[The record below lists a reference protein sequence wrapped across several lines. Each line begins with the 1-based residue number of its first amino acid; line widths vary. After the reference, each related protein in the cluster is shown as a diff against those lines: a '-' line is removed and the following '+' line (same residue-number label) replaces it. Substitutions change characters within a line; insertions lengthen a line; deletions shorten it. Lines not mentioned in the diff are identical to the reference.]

1 MGGWIW
7 HSRGTLY
14 QPLTLLDPLSP
25 IRHTHTMTRALQKR
39 GFTLIELLITISIIA
54 ILVIIAIWAITANL
68 AKARDSKRKA
78 DLDRLKIAFE
88 DYYGDNQV
96 YPPNS
101 VIADCGSSGLAPYL
115 GSIPCDPRTK
125 RPYCYVYD
133 ADNNAQNY
141 RIYSSLENT
150 NDDIIAELECDEDPT
165 YCGYENECS
174 TWGSRFN
181 YGVSSAN
188 VIVNNE
194 NAGSIVT
201 GSPTPTPTPSP
212 SPTLGPLPST
222 IPGIYACD
230 PGSPASTCNNYGSL
244 ENAISSGCP
253 VTWNESSAC
262 NTYCPSS
269 PTYARCTR

>member
-1 MGGWIW
+1 MLA
-7 HSRGTLY
+7 SN
-14 QPLTLLDPLSP
+14 
-25 IRHTHTMTRALQKR
+25 KK
-39 GFTLIELLITISIIA
+39 GFTLIELLISIAIVA
-54 ILVIIAIWAITANL
+54 ILVIIAIWAITNNL

-96 YPPNS
+96 YPPDS
-101 VIADCGSSGLAPYL
+101 SIADCGSATLSPYL
-115 GSIPCDPRTK
+115 NTIPCDPRTK

-141 RIYSSLENT
+141 RLYSSLENT
-150 NDDIIAELECDEDPT
+150 SDPIISELACDEDPT

-174 TWGSRFN
+174 AWGSKFN

-194 NAGSIVT
+194 NAGSIDT
-201 GSPTPTPTPSP
+201 GTPTPTPSP

-222 IPGIYACD
+222 IPGLYACD
-230 PGSPASTCNNYGSL
+230 PGSPSSTCNNYGSL
-244 ENAISSGCP
+244 QNALNSGCP
-253 VTWNESSAC
+253 LTWNDSASCSS
-262 NTYCPSS
+262 YCPTS
-269 PTYARCTR
+269 PAYARCTR